1 MTARNIAGRIARLE
15 QYRRPRSS
23 YVLHLS
29 KPPTSEELVAIEKAK
44 AEGRRFAILPRIS
57 ASVEEWLANYAPRED
72 PAMIARNIE
81 SRIVKLEARRARP
94 DEMLVVWRKPD
105 GNVAAALEGVMFAK
119 GDKVICAEWF
129 DSSPPPAP
137 RWYGDQLRRAMTP
150 AEYEQINRTI
160 DRVAERPEANRVAD
174 GFAPFPSIPQDRMNT
189 MTDNDLAH
197 AILGV
202 RT

>member
-1 MTARNIAGRIARLE
+1 
-15 QYRRPRSS
+15 
-23 YVLHLS
+23 
-29 KPPTSEELVAIEKAK
+29 
-44 AEGRRFAILPRIS
+44 
-57 ASVEEWLANYAPRED
+57 
-72 PAMIARNIE
+72 MIARNVE
-81 SRIVKLEARRARP
+81 SRITKLEARSARP

-105 GNVAAALEGVMFAK
+105 GDVAEALKDATFAK

-129 DSSPPPAP
+129 DDSPPPAP

-160 DRVAERPEANRVAD
+160 DRVADSPQAKRD
-174 GFAPFPSIPQDRMNT
+174 SGFAPFPSITEDRMKR
-189 MTDNDLAH
+189 MTDNELAH